1 MTAPR
6 PLTIMLCAGE
16 PSGDAL
22 GGALMAELRALRPG
36 DRLIGGGGPAMRA
49 QGLVSFFDIAEIAVM
64 GIREVL
70 PKARLLFRRM
80 DQVADFA
87 VRTRPDVVVLID
99 SGDFN
104 HRVARRI
111 RARDPGLKIVKYVSP
126 QVWASRPGRAAKMK
140 DFLDRVLCLL
150 PFEPPFYETYGL
162 PATFVGHPAVERA
175 ARMTGGAALR
185 ARLGIAPDA
194 KLLCLL
200 PGSRRVEVTHL
211 LPVFRAAIAALA
223 PAVPGLRVV
232 LPTVPLVEP
241 LVRAGLAGFPV
252 PVDLLTTEADR
263 YAAFDA
269 ADAALAASGTVTTEL
284 AVAGVPMV
292 VAYKVGW
299 LTAAIWTRL
308 VKVAH
313 ITIANL
319 VLGRRAIP
327 EFVQDAATPQALAA
341 ALTPLLTDPAAI
353 EAQKTALAEAVRK
366 LGPGDTSASHRAA
379 RAVLETAEGPPL
391 AVPPPRP

>member
-22 GGALMAELRALRPG
+22 GGALMAELRKLRPG
-36 DRLIGGGGPAMRA
+36 VRLIGVGGPAMRA

-87 VRTRPDVVVLID
+87 VRTKPDVVVLID

-111 RARDPGLKIVKYVSP
+111 RARDPALKIVKYVSP

-211 LPVFRAAIAALA
+211 LPVFREAIAAVA
-223 PAVPGLRVV
+223 PSVPGLRVV

-308 VKVAH
+308 VTVEH

-327 EFVQDAATPQALAA
+327 EFVQNAATPQALAA
-341 ALTPLLTDPAAI
+341 ALRPLLTDPAAI
-353 EAQKTALAEAVRK
+353 EAQKTALAEAVRQ

-379 RAVLETAEGPPL
+379 KAVLETAEGPQL
-391 AVPPPRP
+391 AAPPPRT